1 MRGGVSGGFDE
12 TDESNVV
19 DEEIIVGR
27 RTSFYSRPEYAS
39 APVELEPMRKRRRR
53 RRRRLIAADEREE
66 DENHLKPEQV
76 HLSIS
81 GDEEVTVV
89 WTTREP
95 LEEDFEVRYACAKR
109 NSEDEEEKDMI
120 DRVVSSKTQ
129 TTWHIGKVFESSSYT
144 QQMCLASATSLTA
157 PSMGGP
163 KTPVKRDVLA
173 KLANTSSWADRDAS
187 NYNVVNS
194 FKDVVPDAWRNRGKR
209 RCVWGT
215 QTPTAGGI
223 EVRLYTKRRLKISIR
238 KEALMRACMCYR
250 TTRMRMEKQSTDRLR
265 NAAVVIPTKEKQYS
279 PSWEI
284 PDKPK

>member
-1 MRGGVSGGFDE
+1 M
-12 TDESNVV
+12 
-19 DEEIIVGR
+19 
-27 RTSFYSRPEYAS
+27 
-39 APVELEPMRKRRRR
+39 
-53 RRRRLIAADEREE
+53 ADEREE
-66 DENHLKPEQV
+66 DENHFKPEQV

-95 LEEDFEVRYACAKR
+95 LEEDFEVRYACVKR
-109 NSEDEEEKDMI
+109 NSDEEEADMI
-120 DRVVSSKTQ
+120 NRVVSSRTQ

-194 FKDVVPDAWRNRGKR
+194 FEDVVPDEWFDGETVGKDGVFGVRKRQR
-209 RCVWGT
+209 R
-215 QTPTAGGI
+215 GI
-223 EVRLYTKRRLKISIR
+223 ESPFIHKAKIKDFN
-238 KEALMRACMCYR
+238 KEKGFDACVYVLPHDQDENG
-250 TTRMRMEKQSTDRLR
+250 EKCTDRLR
-265 NAAVVIPTKEKQYS
+265 NAAAVIPTKEKYS
-279 PSWEI
+279 PSGRYRTNGSDEESFSAREERGETAAQ
-284 PDKPK
+284 